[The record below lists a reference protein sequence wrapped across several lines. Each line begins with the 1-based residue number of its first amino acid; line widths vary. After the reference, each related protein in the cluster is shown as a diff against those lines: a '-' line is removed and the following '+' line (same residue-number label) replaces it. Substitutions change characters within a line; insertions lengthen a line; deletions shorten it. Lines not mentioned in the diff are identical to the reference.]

1 MAIPITISHCLFLL
15 FFIAK
20 ITSSSSSRIRPST
33 NSHDTPVALKPRKLA
48 IKLIHRDSISSPY
61 YNPSASPLEL
71 TRNDIEASVAR
82 ARDAGAPL
90 VPDFLGLAF
99 LANITIGEPASE
111 QLVMVDTASTLLWI
125 QCTPC
130 LKCPRQIP
138 LLFEPLKSSTYSN
151 IPCTPPGTTT
161 CADVGGKCDPTNGCL
176 FSLSYF
182 DGTEVSGNLA
192 SEKLVFGTSDDG
204 KVTITIKVFGCTH
217 ENRAPTIDNQL
228 SGNLGIGL
236 IFGEGAVFEG
246 DVTPIVSTQDGF
258 YYVTLEGISVGE
270 EKLNIDPNVFKL
282 SSSGQGGT
290 ILDTG
295 TTMMTM
301 NRGGYDPLQNKVQSI
316 LNGSLQRTD
325 FSIEGIPM
333 LCYNG
338 EVDRDLSSFPA
349 VSLHLAGGADIVL
362 DTHSMFRQVNGV
374 ALCMAVAPADN
385 VEGMTI
391 IGAFAQQ
398 SYNVGYDVA
407 AGKVYVQR
415 IDCELLES

>member
-1 MAIPITISHCLFLL
+1 MARRSGAYVI
-15 FFIAK
+15 
-20 ITSSSSSRIRPST
+20 
-33 NSHDTPVALKPRKLA
+33 N
-48 IKLIHRDSISSPY
+48 
-61 YNPSASPLEL
+61 E
-71 TRNDIEASVAR
+71 
-82 ARDAGAPL
+82 DAGAPL

-130 LKCPRQIP
+130 LTCQRQIP

-151 IPCTPPGTTT
+151 IPCTPPGTAACT
-161 CADVGGKCDPTNGCL
+161 DVGGKCDPTNGCL
-176 FSLSYF
+176 FRLSYF
-182 DGTEVSGNLA
+182 DRTEVSGNLA

-204 KVTITIKVFGCTH
+204 KVTITIKVFGCAH
-217 ENRAPTIDNQL
+217 ENRALTSDNQQ
-228 SGNLGIGL
+228 SGILGLGYDNISLTEQLGGKFSICLGDIHDPNYPHNKL

-258 YYVTLEGISVGE
+258 YYVTLDGISVGE

-325 FSIEGIPM
+325 FSIGGIPM

-374 ALCMAVAPADN
+374 TLCMAVAPADN

-398 SYNVGYDVA
+398 SYNVGYDIA